1 MRVYLAVTPDH
12 LEEALR
18 CTARVAHVAYRID
31 ETGMLACSDLPVKV
45 RGGIMVLSD
54 GTGCAVQDISA
65 LCSAVCRECEVRG
78 FGAVTAD
85 FEQPMNEELC
95 VFLRLL
101 SAALRKTGRRL
112 YVPECYGC
120 EVPQAAVLICT
131 AVSGGSLRTRLQ
143 EARRTFGERIALD
156 LQRLR
161 MEFPLPCPCGEG
173 RAVPREELEHLLAEE
188 TNIFFSEDLCARY
201 FVRFSGCEPSLVLF
215 DDADTLRRKLRIAQE
230 LGITAAFVMYPEVE
244 DIRHELWRKN

>member
-31 ETGMLACSDLPVKV
+31 ETGMLACAELPAKI

-54 GTGCAVQDISA
+54 GEGCPVQSVSA
-65 LCSAVCRECEVRG
+65 LCGAVCRECEARG
-78 FGAVTAD
+78 FGAVLAD
-85 FEQPMNEELC
+85 FEQPMNEDRC
-95 VFLRLL
+95 SFLRML
-101 SAALRKTGRRL
+101 SANLRKTGRLL

-120 EVPQAAVLICT
+120 EVPQAMVLICT
-131 AVSGGSLRTRLQ
+131 AISGGSLRARLQ
-143 EARRTFGERIALD
+143 EARRTFGDRVALD

-173 RAVPREELEHLLAEE
+173 RNMQREELEKLLADEP
-188 TNIFFSEDLCARY
+188 TVFFSDDLCAKY
-201 FVRFSGCEPSLVLF
+201 FVRFMDRGASMVLF
-215 DDADTLRRKLRIAQE
+215 DDADTLRRKLRLAQE
-230 LGITAAFVMYPEVE
+230 MGISAAFVMYPEVE
-244 DIRHELWRKN
+244 DIRSELWRK

>member
-31 ETGMLACSDLPVKV
+31 ETGMLACAELPAKI

-54 GTGCAVQDISA
+54 GDGCTLQDIST

-85 FEQPMNEELC
+85 FEQPKNEERC
-95 VFLRLL
+95 AFLRALCEN
-101 SAALRKTGRRL
+101 LRKMGRVL

-120 EVPQAAVLICT
+120 DVPGAMVLICT
-131 AVSGGSLRTRLQ
+131 AVSGGSLRVRLQ
-143 EARRTFGERIALD
+143 EARRTFGERVALD

-173 RAVPREELEHLLAEE
+173 RNLQREELEKFLAEE
-188 TNIFFSEDLCARY
+188 PKVFFSEELCARY
-201 FVRFSGCEPSLVLF
+201 FVRLSDCEPSLVLF
-215 DDADTLRRKLRIAQE
+215 DDADTLRRKLRLAQE
-230 LGITAAFVMYPEVE
+230 LGITAAFVMFPEVE
-244 DIRHELWRKN
+244 DIRSELWRK